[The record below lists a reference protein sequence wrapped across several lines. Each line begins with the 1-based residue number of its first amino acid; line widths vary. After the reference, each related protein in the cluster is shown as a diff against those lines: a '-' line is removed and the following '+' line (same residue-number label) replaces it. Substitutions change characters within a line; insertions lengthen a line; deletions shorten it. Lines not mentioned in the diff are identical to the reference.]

1 MKKINIKNRNY
12 IIIGLC
18 LLLVLMAVGFAA
30 FAQQLQING
39 TSNITSSWDIRITG
53 IRAVNLGSVTN
64 NGAYDITEPSIGS
77 DNLSASFQTG
87 LKSPGDT
94 RIYEI
99 EVTNSGSLD
108 AEVTTIFTNTLSEAV
123 HFSYDGV
130 GPLGGSG
137 TDVLTNAG
145 VYNTASV
152 SSSEPFSLPAT
163 TNNVRY
169 IYMTVKYRDSVTSQ
183 PSNLTASIN
192 LKLNA
197 VQASGTVTPADPG
210 LQTIHA
216 AGIDFPVASTGDGL
230 YYDENTGEY
239 YFRGANPNNYIYFSG
254 DVWRIMSISPQGN
267 LKIIKEDR
275 IDLSDYS
282 GVKSDSSVQGR
293 FDASGATGR
302 RTSGYC
308 SNTYA
313 INYGCNAWAAMSN
326 FANIGTGGND
336 YSSGAVTADS
346 ELNTYLNGTYKSSLS
361 DKSFIAENMTW
372 NVGSAGVY
380 NDTLSISELENMEK
394 VYTWTGD
401 IALATKSEYIRA
413 HGNSACL
420 NAKYINDNKQND
432 ICKTTNYLYKSDY
445 WYWLLSPYSTFASRV
460 FYAGGGLVYY
470 GAAYNQ
476 SGSVRPVLHLKS
488 NITLSGNG
496 GQASEDMYRLTSG
509 HF

>member
-1 MKKINIKNRNY
+1 MKRLNNSKRNY

-18 LLLVLMAVGFAA
+18 LVLILMAVGFAA
-30 FAQQLQING
+30 FAQRLQING

-99 EVTNSGSLD
+99 EVTNRGSLD
-108 AEVTTIFTNTLSEAV
+108 AEVTTVFTNTLSDSV

-145 VYNTASV
+145 VYNTANV
-152 SSSEPFSLPAT
+152 SNAEPFSLPAT

-197 VQASGTVTPADPG
+197 VQSSGTVTPSSPG

-239 YFRGANPNNYIYFSG
+239 YYRGANPDNYIEFSG
-254 DVWRIMSISPQGN
+254 DVWRIMSITPSGN

-275 IDLSDYS
+275 IDLTGYS
-282 GVKSDSSVQGR
+282 GLKSGTTNQGR

-308 SNTYA
+308 SNSYA
-313 INYGCNAWAAMSN
+313 VSNGCNAWAATDSFTN
-326 FANIGTGGND
+326 RSI
-336 YSSGAVTADS
+336 SGEVTEDA
-346 ELNTYLNGTYKSSLS
+346 ELNTYLNGTYKNSLS
-361 DKSFIAENMTW
+361 AKAYIAENMTW
-372 NVGSAGVY
+372 NVGPAGTY
-380 NDTLSISELENMEK
+380 NDTHSVSTLQTMESK
-394 VYTWTGD
+394 YTWTGD
-401 IALATKSEYIRA
+401 IALLTKSEYIRA
-413 HGNSACL
+413 NSSSTCL
-420 NAKYINDNKQND
+420 TASALYTNPST
-432 ICKTTNYLYKSDY
+432 CKTTNYLFKSDY
-445 WYWLLSPYSTFASRV
+445 MYWLLSPFLGNAQHEFSALASGYV
-460 FYAGGGLVYY
+460 LFGSA
-470 GAAYNQ
+470 NTQ
-476 SGSVRPVLHLKS
+476 SGSARPVLHLKS

-509 HF
+509 QS

>member
-1 MKKINIKNRNY
+1 MKKINFKNRNY

-18 LLLVLMAVGFAA
+18 LVLVLMAVGFAA
-30 FAQQLQING
+30 FAKQLQING
-39 TSNITSSWDIRITG
+39 TSNITSSWDIRITN

-108 AEVTTIFTNTLSEAV
+108 AELTTVFTNTLSDSV

-130 GPLGGSG
+130 GPLGGTG

-145 VYNTASV
+145 VYNTANV
-152 SSSEPFSLPAT
+152 SNAEPFSLPAT

-183 PSNLTASIN
+183 PSNLTATIN

-197 VQASGTVTPADPG
+197 VQANGTVTPNSPG
-210 LQTIHA
+210 LQTINA
-216 AGIDFPVASTGDGL
+216 AGVDFQVASSGDGL

-239 YFRGANPNNYIYFSG
+239 YFKGANPDNYIEFSG
-254 DVWRIMSISPQGN
+254 DVWRIMSITPSGN

-282 GVKSDSSVQGR
+282 GVKPDSSVQGR

-302 RTSGYC
+302 RLSGYC
-308 SNTYA
+308 SNSYA
-313 INYGCNAWAAMSN
+313 VSNGCNAWAAMGS
-326 FANIGTGGND
+326 FANTGTGNY
-336 YSSGAVTADS
+336 YSNGPVTANA
-346 ELNTYLNGTYKSSLS
+346 ELNTYLNTTYKSSLTDLS
-361 DKSFIAENMTW
+361 KVQTNMTW
-372 NVGSAGVY
+372 NVGHAGAN
-380 NDTLSISELENMEK
+380 NDTLSVSELEDMEK
-394 VYTWTGD
+394 AYTWTGD

-413 HGNSACL
+413 HGNSSCL
-420 NAKYINDNKQND
+420 NAKYLVDNYQND
-432 ICKTTNYLYKSDY
+432 TCKTTNYLYKSDY
-445 WYWLLSPYSTFASRV
+445 RYWLLSPRSSLAGHV
-460 FYAGGGLVYY
+460 FYAGSGLVTHSS
-470 GAAYNQ
+470 ATDRN
-476 SGSVRPVLHLKS
+476 GSARPVLHLKS

-509 HF
+509 QS

>member
-1 MKKINIKNRNY
+1 MKKINFKNRNY

-18 LLLVLMAVGFAA
+18 LVLVLMAVGFAA

-39 TSNITSSWDIRITG
+39 TSNITSSWDIRITN

-77 DNLSASFQTG
+77 DNLSASFETG

-108 AEVTTIFTNTLSEAV
+108 AEVTTVFTNTLSEAI

-130 GPLGGSG
+130 GPLGGTG

-197 VQASGTVTPADPG
+197 VQASGTVTPSSPG

-239 YFRGANPNNYIYFSG
+239 YYRGANPDNYIEFSG
-254 DVWRIMSISPQGN
+254 DVWRIMSITPSGN

-282 GVKSDSSVQGR
+282 GVKPDSSVQGR
-293 FDASGATGR
+293 FDKSGNSGR

-308 SNTYA
+308 SNSSA
-313 INYGCNAWAAMSN
+313 VSFGCNAWAAMSN
-326 FANIGTGGND
+326 FANTGTGAN
-336 YSSGAVTADS
+336 YSSGPVTADS
-346 ELNTYLNGTYKSSLS
+346 ELNTYLNGTYKNSLS
-361 DKSFIAENMTW
+361 ELSSVQTGMTW
-372 NVGSAGVY
+372 NVGHAGE
-380 NDTLSISELENMEK
+380 NRDTLSVSELEDMEK
-394 VYTWTGD
+394 AYTWIGD
-401 IALATKSEYIRA
+401 IALPTKSEYIRA
-413 HGNSACL
+413 HGNSSCS
-420 NAKYINDNKQND
+420 NAKYLYNNYRNDT
-432 ICKTTNYLYKSDY
+432 CKTTNYLYKSAY
-445 WYWLLSPYSTFASRV
+445 WYWLLSPLSTNASGVFFANSGFV
-460 FYAGGGLVYY
+460 FSYLAGSQ
-470 GAAYNQ
+470 N
-476 SGSVRPVLHLKS
+476 GSVRPVLHLKS

-496 GQASEDMYRLTSG
+496 GQASEEMYRIMS
-509 HF
+509 

>member
-1 MKKINIKNRNY
+1 MKRLNYSKRNY

-18 LLLVLMAVGFAA
+18 AVLVLMAVGFAA
-30 FAQQLQING
+30 FSSQLQING

-64 NGAYDITEPSIGS
+64 NGAYDITDPSIGS

-99 EVTNSGSLD
+99 EITNSGSLD
-108 AEVTTIFTNTLSEAV
+108 AEVTTVFTNTLSEAV
-123 HFSYDGV
+123 HFNYDGV
-130 GPLGGSG
+130 GPLGGTG

-210 LQTIHA
+210 LQTVNA

-239 YFRGANPNNYIYFSG
+239 YFKGANPDNYIEFSG
-254 DVWRIMSISPQGN
+254 DVWRIMSINPQGN
-267 LKIIKEDR
+267 LKIIKEDGV
-275 IDLSDYS
+275 DLTDYS
-282 GVKSDSSVQGR
+282 GVMEYHSLQGR
-293 FDASGATGR
+293 FDASGNSERGA
-302 RTSGYC
+302 SGYC
-308 SNTYA
+308 SNSNA
-313 INYGCNAWAAMSN
+313 VSRGCNAWAAMSN
-326 FANIGTGGND
+326 FANTGSGNL
-336 YSSGAVTADS
+336 YSSGQVTADS
-346 ELNTYLNGTYKSSLS
+346 ELNTYLNGIYKNSLLELSSVQPS
-361 DKSFIAENMTW
+361 MNW
-372 NVGSAGVY
+372 NVGHAGVY
-380 NDTLSISELENMEK
+380 NDTLSVSELENMEK
-394 VYTWTGD
+394 AYTWTGD
-401 IALATKSEYIRA
+401 IALPTKSEYIRA
-413 HGNSACL
+413 HGNSSCL
-420 NAKYINDNKQND
+420 NAKYLYDNYQTD
-432 ICKTTNYLYKSDY
+432 TCKTTNYLYKSDY
-445 WYWLLSPYSTFASRV
+445 SYWLLSPSSPNAYVV
-460 FYAGGGLVYY
+460 FYASRGRAYSDF
-470 GAAYNQ
+470 AYNKT
-476 SGSVRPVLHLKS
+476 GAVRPALYLKS
-488 NITLSGNG
+488 NITLSGSG
-496 GQASEDMYRLTSG
+496 GQASGDMYRIMS
-509 HF
+509 

>member
-1 MKKINIKNRNY
+1 MKKINFKNRNY

-18 LLLVLMAVGFAA
+18 AVLVLMAVGFAA

-39 TSNITSSWDIRITG
+39 TSNITSSWDIRITN

-77 DNLSASFQTG
+77 NNLSASFQTG

-108 AEVTTIFTNTLSEAV
+108 AEVTTVFTNTLSEAV

-130 GPLGGSG
+130 GPLGGTG

-197 VQASGTVTPADPG
+197 VQSSGIVTPSSPG

-216 AGIDFPVASTGDGL
+216 AGIDFPVASSGDGL

-239 YFRGANPNNYIYFSG
+239 YFKGANPDNYIEFSG
-254 DVWRIMSISPQGN
+254 DVWRIMSISPSGN
-267 LKIIKEDR
+267 LKIIKDER
-275 IDLSDYS
+275 IDLTGYS
-282 GVKSDSSVQGR
+282 GLKSGTTNQGR

-308 SNTYA
+308 SNSYA
-313 INYGCNAWAAMSN
+313 VSNGCNAWAAMSS
-326 FANIGTGGND
+326 FANTGTGNY
-336 YSSGAVTADS
+336 YSSGPVAADS
-346 ELNTYLNGTYKSSLS
+346 ELNTYLNGTYKSSLTDLS
-361 DKSFIAENMTW
+361 KVQTNMTW
-372 NVGSAGVY
+372 NVGHAGVY
-380 NDTLSISELENMEK
+380 NDTLSISQLEDMEK
-394 VYTWTGD
+394 AYTWSGD

-413 HGNSACL
+413 HGNTNCL
-420 NAKYINDNKQND
+420 NAKYLYDNYQND
-432 ICKTTNYLYKSDY
+432 TCKTTNYLYKSAY
-445 WYWLLSPYSTFASRV
+445 WYWLLSPNSTIASTVFHAYSGHVSNTIAH
-460 FYAGGGLVYY
+460 
-470 GAAYNQ
+470 NQ
-476 SGSVRPVLHLKS
+476 NGSVRPVLHLKS

-509 HF
+509 QF

>member
-18 LLLVLMAVGFAA
+18 LVLVLMAVGFAA

-87 LKSPGDT
+87 LNSPGDT

-99 EVTNSGSLD
+99 EVANSGSLD
-108 AEVTTIFTNTLSEAV
+108 AEVSTVFTNTLSDSV

-169 IYMTVKYRDSVTSQ
+169 IYMTVKYRDSVESQ

-197 VQASGTVTPADPG
+197 VQASGTVTPVDPG

-239 YFRGANPNNYIYFSG
+239 YYRGANPDNYIEFSG

-267 LKIIKEDR
+267 LKIIKDER
-275 IDLSDYS
+275 IDLIGYS
-282 GVKSDSSVQGR
+282 CLKSGTTNQGA
-293 FDASGATGR
+293 FDLVGFSGR

-308 SNTYA
+308 FNNTA
-313 INYGCNAWAAMSN
+313 ANGCNAWAAMDDFTN
-326 FANIGTGGND
+326 NGTGNL
-336 YSSGAVTADS
+336 YSSGVVTGDA
-346 ELNTYLNGTYKSSLS
+346 ELNTYLNGIYKNSLS
-361 DKSFIAENMTW
+361 ELSSVQTGMRW
-372 NVGSAGVY
+372 NVGHAGTE
-380 NDTLSISELENMEK
+380 NDTLSILQIEDMEK
-394 VYTWTGD
+394 AYTWIGD

-413 HGNSACL
+413 HGNSSCS
-420 NAKYINDNKQND
+420 NAKYLYDNSSSD
-432 ICKTTNYLYKSDY
+432 TCKTTNYLYKSAY
-445 WYWLLSPYSTFASRV
+445 WYWLLSPLSTNAYGMLRSNSGRV
-460 FYAGGGLVYY
+460 TYIIAG
-470 GAAYNQ
+470 NR

-488 NITLSGNG
+488 NIILSGNG

-509 HF
+509 QS

>member
-1 MKKINIKNRNY
+1 MKKINFKNRNY

-18 LLLVLMAVGFAA
+18 AVLVLMAVGFAA
-30 FAQQLQING
+30 FSQQLQING

-108 AEVTTIFTNTLSEAV
+108 AEVTTVFTNTLSDSV

-152 SSSEPFSLPAT
+152 SNAEPFSLPAI

-197 VQASGTVTPADPG
+197 VQASGTVTPSSPG
-210 LQTIHA
+210 LQTITA
-216 AGIDFPVASTGDGL
+216 AGIDFPVASSGDGL
-230 YYDENTGEY
+230 YYDDNTGEY
-239 YFRGANPNNYIYFSG
+239 YFKGANPDNYIEFNG
-254 DVWRIMSISPQGN
+254 EVWRIMSINSSGN
-267 LKIIKEDR
+267 IKIIKDER
-275 IDLSDYS
+275 IDLTGYS
-282 GVKSDSSVQGR
+282 GVNTSNSLLGR
-293 FDASGATGR
+293 FDASGNSGR

-308 SNTYA
+308 SNSLA
-313 INYGCNAWAAMSN
+313 VNYGCNAWGTIDS
-326 FANIGTGGND
+326 FAKTGIGIY
-336 YSSGAVTADS
+336 YSSGPVTADS
-346 ELNTYLNGTYKSSLS
+346 ELNTYLNGTYESGLS
-361 DKSFIAENMTW
+361 DKSYIAENITW
-372 NVGSAGVY
+372 NVGPAGAY
-380 NDTLSISELENMEK
+380 NDTLSVSQLEDMEK
-394 VYTWTGD
+394 AYTWTGD

-413 HGNSACL
+413 HGNTDCS
-420 NAKYINDNKQND
+420 NAKYLLDNYQND
-432 ICKTTNYLYKSDY
+432 TCKTTNYLYKSDY
-445 WYWLLSPYSTFASRV
+445 WYWLLSPYSGAAIYEFSAASGSVRHD
-460 FYAGGGLVYY
+460 Y
-470 GAAYNQ
+470 GAYDQ
-476 SGSVRPVLHLKS
+476 RGSVRPVLYLKS

-496 GQASEDMYRLTSG
+496 TNDENIYRIS
-509 HF
+509 

>member
-1 MKKINIKNRNY
+1 MKIINFKNRNY

-18 LLLVLMAVGFAA
+18 AVLVLMAVGFAA

-53 IRAVNLGSVTN
+53 IRAVNDSSVTN

-99 EVTNSGSLD
+99 EITNSGSLD

-145 VYNTASV
+145 AYNVGSV

-169 IYMTVKYRDSVTSQ
+169 IYITVKYRDSVTSQ

-197 VQASGTVTPADPG
+197 VQSSGTVTPVDPG

-216 AGIDFPVASTGDGL
+216 AGIDFPVATSGDGL
-230 YYDENTGEY
+230 YYDDNTGEY
-239 YFRGANPNNYIYFSG
+239 YFKGASPNNYIEFSG
-254 DVWRIMSISPQGN
+254 DTWRILSINPSGN
-267 LKIIKEDR
+267 LKIIKEER
-275 IDLSDYS
+275 IDLTGYS
-282 GVKSDSSVQGR
+282 GLKSGTTNQGR
-293 FDASGATGR
+293 FDASGNTGR

-308 SNTYA
+308 SNSYA
-313 INYGCNAWAAMSN
+313 QQYGCNAWAAMSN
-326 FANIGTGGND
+326 FANTGTGNY
-336 YSSGAVTADS
+336 YSSGVVTEDS
-346 ELNTYLNGTYKSSLS
+346 ELNTYMNTTYKSSLS
-361 DKSFIAENMTW
+361 ELSNVQTGMTW
-372 NVGSAGVY
+372 NVGHAGVY
-380 NDTLSISELENMEK
+380 NDTLSVSDLENLEK
-394 VYTWTGD
+394 SFTWTGD
-401 IALATKSEYIRA
+401 IALPTKSEYIRA
-413 HGNSACL
+413 HGNSSCL
-420 NAKYINDNKQND
+420 NAKYLEDNYQND
-432 ICKTTNYLYKSDY
+432 TCKTTNYLYKSAY
-445 WYWLLSPYSTFASRV
+445 WYWLLSPYSTDAYYVFDASS
-460 FYAGGGLVYY
+460 
-470 GAAYNQ
+470 GAVSNIRAYIQ
-476 SGSVRPVLHLKS
+476 YGSVRPVLHLKS

-509 HF
+509 QS

>member
-1 MKKINIKNRNY
+1 M
-12 IIIGLC
+12 GLC
-18 LLLVLMAVGFAA
+18 LVLVLMAVGFAA

-39 TSNITSSWDIRITG
+39 TSNISSSWNIEITG

-108 AEVTTIFTNTLSEAV
+108 AEVTTVFTNTLSEAI

-130 GPLGGSG
+130 GPLGGTG

-145 VYNTASV
+145 VYNVGSV
-152 SSSEPFSLPAT
+152 SNAEPFSLPAT

-169 IYMTVKYRDSVTSQ
+169 IYMTVKYRDSVESQ

-197 VQASGTVTPADPG
+197 VQSSGTVTPVDPG

-239 YFRGANPNNYIYFSG
+239 YFRGANLDNYIEFSG

-267 LKIIKEDR
+267 LKIIKDER
-275 IDLSDYS
+275 IDLTGYS

-293 FDASGATGR
+293 FDASGNSGR

-308 SNTYA
+308 SNSYSV
-313 INYGCNAWAAMSN
+313 NYGCNAWSAMSSFTN
-326 FANIGTGGND
+326 AGTGNN
-336 YSSGAVTADS
+336 YSSGSVTADS
-346 ELNTYLNGTYKSSLS
+346 ELNTYLNGIYKNSLS
-361 DKSFIAENMTW
+361 ELSSVQTGMTW
-372 NVGSAGVY
+372 NVGHAGLY
-380 NDTLSISELENMEK
+380 NDTLSVSELENMEND
-394 VYTWTGD
+394 YTWTGD
-401 IALATKSEYIRA
+401 IALPTKSEYIRA
-413 HGNSACL
+413 HGNSSCL
-420 NAKYINDNKQND
+420 NAKYLYDNYQND
-432 ICKTTNYLYKSDY
+432 TCKTTNYLYKSAY
-445 WYWLLSPYSTFASRV
+445 FYLLLSSYSANARNV
-460 FYAGGGLVYY
+460 FTVS
-470 GAAYNQ
+470 
-476 SGSVRPVLHLKS
+476 SGSVYNTSANNQYGSVLPALYLKS
-488 NITLSGNG
+488 NITLTGNG
-496 GQASEDMYRLTSG
+496 TNDENIYRIVS
-509 HF
+509 

>member
-1 MKKINIKNRNY
+1 MKKINFKNRNY

-18 LLLVLMAVGFAA
+18 TVLVLMAVGFAA
-30 FAQQLQING
+30 FAQRLQING
-39 TSNITSSWDIRITG
+39 TSNITSSWDIKITG
-53 IRAVNLGSVTN
+53 IRGVNDSSVTN

-99 EVTNSGSLD
+99 EITNSGSLD
-108 AEVTTIFTNTLSEAV
+108 AEVTTVFTNTLSDSV

-130 GPLGGSG
+130 GPLGGTG
-137 TDVLTNAG
+137 IDVLTNAG
-145 VYNTASV
+145 AYNTASV

-197 VQASGTVTPADPG
+197 VQSSGTVIPSNPG
-210 LQTIHA
+210 LETVTA
-216 AGIDFPVASTGDGL
+216 AGKTFEVASTGDGL

-239 YFRGANPNNYIYFSG
+239 YFRGANPSNYIEFNG
-254 DVWRIMSISPQGN
+254 EVWRIMSINSSGN
-267 LKIIKEDR
+267 IKIIKDER
-275 IDLSDYS
+275 IDLTGYS
-282 GVKSDSSVQGR
+282 GVNTSNSLLGR
-293 FDASGATGR
+293 FDASGNSGR

-308 SNTYA
+308 SNRYA
-313 INYGCNAWAAMSN
+313 VNNGCNAWGTMDS
-326 FANIGTGGND
+326 FANAGTGNY
-336 YSSGAVTADS
+336 YSSGPVTADS

-361 DKSFIAENMTW
+361 DKSYIAENMTW
-372 NVGSAGVY
+372 NVGHAGVN
-380 NDTLSISELENMEK
+380 NDTLSVSELENMEK
-394 VYTWTGD
+394 AYTWSGD

-413 HGNSACL
+413 HGNTDCS
-420 NAKYINDNKQND
+420 NAKYLLDNYQND
-432 ICKTTNYLYKSDY
+432 TCKTTNYLYKSDY
-445 WYWLLSPYSTFASRV
+445 WYWLLSPLSSNALNEFNANSGRVGNYSAFSQ
-460 FYAGGGLVYY
+460 Y
-470 GAAYNQ
+470 
-476 SGSVRPVLHLKS
+476 GSVRPVLHLKS

-496 GQASEDMYRLTSG
+496 GQASEDMYKLTSG
-509 HF
+509 QF